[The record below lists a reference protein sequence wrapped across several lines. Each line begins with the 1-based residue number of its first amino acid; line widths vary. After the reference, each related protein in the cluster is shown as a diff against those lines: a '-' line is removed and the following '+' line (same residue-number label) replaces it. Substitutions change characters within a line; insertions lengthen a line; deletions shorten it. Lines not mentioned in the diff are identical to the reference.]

1 MFDPVTADFL
11 RSAPA
16 LPGLDPEVLP
26 QLLTAQYA
34 ELVARRLRMTEGGD
48 GETRDGAAETDW
60 PLTRIA
66 DSYELIVSIQSEP
79 GTRRAAAFV
88 AGTAQQILAQEA
100 AAYALEADT
109 PIMDRDEIDPAVAA
123 AVLFLAAEQYADAHE
138 AARYIRPQDRPQA
151 DVCTLLAEDIRD
163 LATGRFESILERA
176 ERRPAAFVSGPSL
189 EKRSTTALF
198 EALIVGVEMYAA
210 EVLSVAVPEKVQGRF
225 DGAQAAFQRVV
236 TLSSQDHA
244 GLGHDAERLMTSYPG
259 PRHLASLLL
268 AAYEGTVG
276 AAVTKVPPPE
286 GADAD
291 FWRNWLRHR
300 ANTAPF
306 LWPNHREA
314 LEKGFQDTGK
324 SAVLVLPTGA
334 GKTTVSCVKIAG
346 VLARGKSVIFI
357 APTHALVD
365 QLTEDLQQVFP
376 EELEGSVV
384 SSDFDRAFAA
394 RSALESIEVMTPERC
409 LAMLS
414 YAPEVFENIGLL
426 VFDEC
431 HLLSPS
437 SNLRRALDSMFCV
450 LAFNSIVPDSDFLF
464 LSAMLQNG
472 SEFADWI
479 TKLTGRD
486 CAFADPLWK
495 PSRQARG
502 VVLYERQVLED
513 AKKRAG
519 AIQLEKDEERRKAFD
534 RKKAEGKNAADRQ
547 YEPAKGVLKA
557 AREVLTCKPFAL
569 FGLQHNWLKDN
580 SAICTTV
587 KISDSPVT
595 LTGKLSA
602 YGINLTPNANKV
614 AAHIAA
620 TAARNG
626 LKGIVF
632 VNSKVTAASTAREV
646 SDLLGKAPEATPDEE
661 GRWDA
666 LKSELGDLKHSLIPA
681 PAAAVPHSAQMIRQE
696 RDLAERLYRR
706 PDGAQ
711 VIVAT
716 PTLAQGLNLPA
727 HIAILAGDKRS
738 DPDDGEREALEA
750 HEILN
755 AAARAGRAGHLANG
769 VVLLVP
775 EPILQF
781 SKIDE
786 IEPDVVAKLQS
797 VLPED
802 DRCLTLG
809 DPLQVIL
816 DRISAADLTDG
827 DVEYALNR
835 LTTAIA
841 PEDAEA
847 EARTRFVL
855 KNSFAGFL
863 AERGNSLEEFNAKVQ
878 HLNEV
883 LAERTDEADDK
894 VLGELAAQS
903 GAPIAVLKTLR
914 QRLIDGID
922 GLPMTI
928 PGWARWI
935 IAWLTEDDAA
945 RNAILIRDRKAIRG
959 AAGLKKDGPLTDDA
973 VKGLE
978 AGILAWLGG
987 EPLCEI
993 ERCLGGDPEEKL
1005 ICPQARELITQ
1016 VIPLSFSFAAGLV
1029 SQTAS
1034 EIEDI
1039 ANGAATSIAVTE
1051 CLAAGIRRGFD
1062 TPNKLAFADIRRGFT
1077 GRVQAHEAFAE
1088 AVKHPPEFE
1097 NTSDYQQVVDRLRIY
1112 LAFSAG

>member
-1 MFDPVTADFL
+1 MFDPVTADVL

-48 GETRDGAAETDW
+48 EVADGGTDTGW

-79 GTRRAAAFV
+79 DTRRAAAFV

-100 AAYALEADT
+100 AAADIDADT
-109 PIMDRDEIDPAVAA
+109 PIMDRDGIDSAVAA

-138 AARYIRPQDRPQA
+138 AASNIRPQDRPQHY
-151 DVCTLLAEDIRD
+151 VCTLLAEDIRD
-163 LATGRFESILERA
+163 LASGRFESILERA
-176 ERRPAAFVSGPSL
+176 ERRPAAFVSAPSL
-189 EKRSTTALF
+189 EERSTTALF
-198 EALIVGVEMYAA
+198 EALIVGVELFAA
-210 EVLSVAVPEKVQGRF
+210 EVLSVAVPEKAQRRF
-225 DGAQAAFQRVV
+225 DGAQAAFQRVIQ
-236 TLSSQDHA
+236 LSSRDHA
-244 GLGHDAERLMTSYPG
+244 GLGLEAERLMTSYPG
-259 PRHLASLLL
+259 PRHIASLLL
-268 AAYEGTVG
+268 AAYESTVG
-276 AAVTKVPPPE
+276 AAVTKVLPPG
-286 GADAD
+286 GANAD
-291 FWRNWLRHR
+291 FWQKWLRHR
-300 ANTAPF
+300 ASTAPF

-314 LEKGFQDTGK
+314 LGKCFQDTGK

-346 VLARGKSVIFI
+346 ALARGKSVIFI

-376 EELEGSVV
+376 EELGGSVV

-394 RSALESIEVMTPERC
+394 GSALESIEVMTPERC
-409 LAMLS
+409 LALLS
-414 YAPEVFENIGLL
+414 YAPEVFENVGLL

-450 LAFNSIVPDSDFLF
+450 LAFNSIVPDADFLF

-472 SEFADWI
+472 SEFAAWVE
-479 TKLTGRD
+479 KLTGRE
-486 CAFADPLWK
+486 CVFADPLWK

-502 VVLYERQVLED
+502 VVLYERKALED
-513 AKKRAG
+513 AKKRARE
-519 AIQLEKDEERRKAFD
+519 IQRDEAA
-534 RKKAEGKNAADRQ
+534 KKKK
-547 YEPAKGVLKA
+547 PPKGLLKP
-557 AREVLTCKPFAL
+557 AREVLTCEPFAL
-569 FGLQHNWLKDN
+569 FGLQHNWLKDG
-580 SAICTTV
+580 SAFCTTV

-595 LTGKLSA
+595 LTGKLSS
-602 YGINLTPNANKV
+602 YGINLTPNANRV

-646 SDLLGKAPEATPDEE
+646 SNQLGDAPEATPDEQ

-666 LKSELGDLKHSLIPA
+666 LKSELGDLKHSLIPS

-706 PDGAQ
+706 GDGAQ

-738 DPDDGEREALEA
+738 DPEDGERAALEA

-769 VVLLVP
+769 IVLLVP

-781 SKIDE
+781 SKINE
-786 IEPDVVAKLQS
+786 IEPDVIEKLQS

-816 DRISAADLTDG
+816 DRISSAALTDG

-835 LTTAIA
+835 LATAIA

-847 EARTRFVL
+847 EARTRFVV

-863 AERGNSLEEFNAKVQ
+863 AERRNAVEEFDAKVQ
-878 HLNEV
+878 RLNEV

-894 VLGELAAQS
+894 VLCELATQS
-903 GAPIAVLKTLR
+903 GAPIAVLRTLR
-914 QRLIDGID
+914 QRLIDGI
-922 GLPMTI
+922 GALPNTI
-928 PGWARWI
+928 PEWASWI
-935 IAWLTEDDAA
+935 IAWLGEDDTA
-945 RNAILIRDRKAIRG
+945 RDAILIRDRRAILG
-959 AAGLKKDGPLTDDA
+959 AAGLKKDGPLTADA

-978 AGILAWLGG
+978 AGIHAWLAGA
-987 EPLCEI
+987 PLCEI
-993 ERCLGGDPEEKL
+993 ERQLGGNPEKKL
-1005 ICPQARELITQ
+1005 ICPQARELISQ

-1029 SQTAS
+1029 SRTAS
-1034 EIEDI
+1034 EIDDI
-1039 ANGAATSIAVTE
+1039 ANGTATSIAVTE
-1051 CLAAGIRRGFD
+1051 CLATGIRRGFD
-1062 TPNKLAFADIRRGFT
+1062 TPNKLAFADIKRGFIS
-1077 GRVQAHEAFAE
+1077 RVQAHEAFVQ
-1088 AVKHPPEFE
+1088 AVEHPPEFE
-1097 NTSDYQQVVDRLRIY
+1097 NTADYQQVIEHIRVY
-1112 LAFSAG
+1112 LAFSAD

>member
-34 ELVARRLRMTEGGD
+34 ELVARRLSITEGGD
-48 GETRDGAAETDW
+48 DDAGDGAAETDW

-79 GTRRAAAFV
+79 DTRRAAAFV

-100 AAYALEADT
+100 AAAALDADT
-109 PIMDRDEIDPAVAA
+109 PIMDRDGIDPAVAA
-123 AVLFLAAEQYADAHE
+123 ALLFLAAEQYADAHE
-138 AARYIRPQDRPQA
+138 AARYIRPQDRPQQY
-151 DVCTLLAEDIRD
+151 VCTLLAEDVRD
-163 LATGRFESILERA
+163 LALGRFESILERA
-176 ERRPAAFVSGPSL
+176 DRRPAAFVSGPSL
-189 EKRSTTALF
+189 EEHSTTALF
-198 EALIVGVEMYAA
+198 EALIVGVELFAA
-210 EVLSVAVPEKVQGRF
+210 EVLSVAVPEKAREHF
-225 DGAQAAFQRVV
+225 DRAQAAFERVV
-236 TLSSQDHA
+236 ELSSRDHA
-244 GLGHDAERLMTSYPG
+244 GLGLGAEGLMTSYPG
-259 PRHLASLLL
+259 PRHIASLLL
-268 AAYEGTVG
+268 AAYESTVG
-276 AAVTKVPPPE
+276 AAVTKVPPPD
-286 GADAD
+286 GASAD
-291 FWRNWLRHR
+291 FWQNWLRHR

-314 LEKGFQDTGK
+314 LGKGFQDTGK

-346 VLARGKSVIFI
+346 ALARGKSVIFI

-394 RSALESIEVMTPERC
+394 GSALESIEVMTPERC
-409 LAMLS
+409 LALLS
-414 YAPEVFENIGLL
+414 YAPEVFEDVGLL

-450 LAFNSIVPDSDFLF
+450 LAFNSIVPDADLLF

-472 SEFADWI
+472 SEFAAWI
-479 TKLTGRD
+479 EKLTGRE
-486 CAFADPLWK
+486 CVFADPLWK

-502 VVLYERQVLED
+502 VVLYERKALNEARKLSLAIHREE
-513 AKKRAG
+513 AKK
-519 AIQLEKDEERRKAFD
+519 
-534 RKKAEGKNAADRQ
+534 KKK
-547 YEPAKGVLKA
+547 PPKGLLKP
-557 AREVLTCKPFAL
+557 AREVLTCEPFAL
-569 FGLQHNWLKDN
+569 FGLRHNWLKDG
-580 SAICTTV
+580 SAFCTTV

-595 LTGKLSA
+595 LTGKLSR
-602 YGINLTPNANKV
+602 YGINLTPNVNKV

-646 SDLLGKAPEATPDEE
+646 SGLLGDAPVATPDEQA
-661 GRWDA
+661 RWDA
-666 LKSELGDLKHSLIPA
+666 LKTELGDLKHSLIPA
-681 PAAAVPHSAQMIRQE
+681 PTAAIPHSAQMIRQE
-696 RDLAERLYRR
+696 RDIAERLYRR
-706 PDGAQ
+706 ADGAQ

-769 VVLLVP
+769 IVLLVP

-781 SKIDE
+781 SKINKL
-786 IEPDVVAKLQS
+786 EPNVVQKLQS

-802 DRCLTLG
+802 DRCLVLS

-816 DRISAADLTDG
+816 DRISTADIADG

-835 LTTAIA
+835 LATAVA
-841 PEDAEA
+841 PEDAET
-847 EARTRFVL
+847 ETKTRFVV

-863 AERGNSLEEFNAKVQ
+863 AERRNVEDEFNAKVQ
-878 HLNEV
+878 RLNEV
-883 LAERTDEADDK
+883 LAARSVEADDK
-894 VLGELAAQS
+894 ALGELAAQS
-903 GAPIAVLKTLR
+903 GAPIAVLKSLR

-922 GLPMTI
+922 ALPNTI
-928 PGWARWI
+928 PGWASWI
-935 IAWLTEDDAA
+935 IVWLAEDDAA
-945 RNAILIRDRKAIRG
+945 RDAILIRDRRAILG
-959 AAGLKKDGPLTDDA
+959 AAGLKKDGPLTAIA
-973 VKGLE
+973 VTSLK
-978 AGILAWLGG
+978 AGIDAWLAGA
-987 EPLCEI
+987 PICEI
-993 ERCLGGDPEEKL
+993 ERQLGGNPNKNV
-1005 ICPQARELITQ
+1005 ICPQARELISQ

-1029 SQTAS
+1029 SRTAA

-1039 ANGAATSIAVTE
+1039 ANGTATSIAVTE
-1051 CLAAGIRRGFD
+1051 CMATGIRRGFD
-1062 TPNKLAFADIRRGFT
+1062 TPTKLAFADIKRGFIS
-1077 GRVQAHEAFAE
+1077 RVQVHEGFAE
-1088 AVKHPPEFE
+1088 EVKKPHEFGS
-1097 NTSDYQQVVDRLRIY
+1097 TADYQQVIDQMKVY
-1112 LAFSAG
+1112 LALTTD

>member
-1 MFDPVTADFL
+1 MFDPVTAEFL

-34 ELVARRLRMTEGGD
+34 QLVARRLRMTEGGD
-48 GETRDGAAETDW
+48 EAADGETDTDW
-60 PLTRIA
+60 PLARIA
-66 DSYELIVSIQSEP
+66 DSYELIVSIKSEP
-79 GTRRAAAFV
+79 ETRRAAAFV
-88 AGTAQQILAQEA
+88 AGTAQQILAQETA
-100 AAYALEADT
+100 AAAINAAT
-109 PIMDRDEIDPAVAA
+109 SIMDRDGIDPAVAA

-138 AARYIRPQDRPQA
+138 AARYIRPQDRPQEY
-151 DVCTLLAEDIRD
+151 VCTLLAEDIRD

-176 ERRPAAFVSGPSL
+176 ERRPAAFVSGTSL
-189 EKRSTTALF
+189 EERSTTALF
-198 EALIVGVEMYAA
+198 EALIVGLEMYAA
-210 EVLSVAVPEKVQGRF
+210 EVLSVAVPEKAQGRF

-236 TLSSQDHA
+236 KLSSRDHA
-244 GLGHDAERLMTSYPG
+244 GLGHDAGRLMTSYPG

-268 AAYEGTVG
+268 AAYESTVG
-276 AAVTKVPPPE
+276 AAVTKVPPPD

-314 LEKGFQDTGK
+314 LEKGFQDTGT

-346 VLARGKSVIFI
+346 ALARGKSVIFI

-394 RSALESIEVMTPERC
+394 GSALESIEVMTPERC
-409 LAMLS
+409 LALLS
-414 YAPEVFENIGLL
+414 YAPEVFENVGLL

-450 LAFNSIVPDSDFLF
+450 LAFNSIVPDADFLF

-479 TKLTGRD
+479 KKLTGRN
-486 CAFADPLWK
+486 CVFADPLWK

-502 VVLYERQVLED
+502 VVLYERKALEA
-513 AKKRAG
+513 AKKLAG
-519 AIQLEKDEERRKAFD
+519 AIQLEKEEERRKAFEQ
-534 RKKAEGKNAADRQ
+534 KKAEGQKAADKE
-547 YEPAKGVLKA
+547 YEPAKGLLKP
-557 AREVLTCKPFAL
+557 AREVLTCEPFAL
-569 FGLQHNWLKDN
+569 FGLQHNWLKDD

-587 KISDSPVT
+587 KISDSLVT
-595 LTGKLSA
+595 LTGKLSP

-646 SDLLGKAPEATPDEE
+646 SDLLGEAPEATPDEKE
-661 GRWDA
+661 RWEA

-706 PDGAQ
+706 ADGAQ

-781 SKIDE
+781 SKVDE
-786 IEPDVVAKLQS
+786 IEPDVIEKLQS

-802 DRCLTLG
+802 DRCLTLS

-816 DRISAADLTDG
+816 DRISAADLTDC

-835 LTTAIA
+835 LATAIA
-841 PEDAEA
+841 PENAEA
-847 EARTRFVL
+847 EARTRFVV

-863 AERGNSLEEFNAKVQ
+863 AERRNVLEEFNAKVQ
-878 HLNEV
+878 RLNEV

-894 VLGELAAQS
+894 VLGELATQS
-903 GAPIAVLKTLR
+903 GAPIAVLKGLR
-914 QRLIDGID
+914 QRLIDGI
-922 GLPMTI
+922 GALPNTV
-928 PGWARWI
+928 PGWARWT
-935 IAWLTEDDAA
+935 IAWLAEDVMA
-945 RNAILIRDRKAIRG
+945 RDAILIRDRKAIRG
-959 AAGLKKDGPLTDDA
+959 AAGLKKDGPLTADA

-978 AGILAWLGG
+978 TGILAWLAGA
-987 EPLCEI
+987 PLCEI
-993 ERCLGGDPEEKL
+993 ERRLGGDPEKKL
-1005 ICPQARELITQ
+1005 ICPQARELISQ

-1029 SQTAS
+1029 SRTAS
-1034 EIEDI
+1034 EIEDV
-1039 ANGAATSIAVTE
+1039 ANGTASSIAVTE
-1051 CLAAGIRRGFD
+1051 CLASCIRRGFD
-1062 TPNKLAFADIRRGFT
+1062 TPNKLAFADVRRGFIS
-1077 GRVQAHEAFAE
+1077 RVQAHATFAV
-1088 AVKHPPEFE
+1088 AVEHPPVFE
-1097 NTSDYQQVVDRLRIY
+1097 NTADYQKVIDHMRTY
-1112 LAFSAG
+1112 LAFSEE

>member
-1 MFDPVTADFL
+1 MFDPVTAEFL

-16 LPGLDPEVLP
+16 LPGLDPELLP

-34 ELVARRLRMTEGGD
+34 ELVARRLRMTEAGDDTGG
-48 GETRDGAAETDW
+48 GATESDW

-79 GTRRAAAFV
+79 HTRRAAAFV
-88 AGTAQQILAQEA
+88 AGTAQQILAQETA
-100 AAYALEADT
+100 AEAVDAAM
-109 PIMDRDEIDPAVAA
+109 PIMDRDGIDPAVAA
-123 AVLFLAAEQYADAHE
+123 AALFLAAEQYADAHE
-138 AARYIRPQDRPQA
+138 AARNIRPQDRPQEY
-151 DVCTLLAEDIRD
+151 VCTLLAENIRD
-163 LATGRFESILERA
+163 LATGRFEKIIERA
-176 ERRPAAFVSGPSL
+176 ERRPEAFGSGSSL
-189 EKRSTTALF
+189 EERSTTVLF
-198 EALIVGVEMYAA
+198 EALIVGVELFAA
-210 EVLSVAVPEKVQGRF
+210 EVLSVTVPEKARERF
-225 DGAQAAFQRVV
+225 DDAQAAFQRVV
-236 TLSSQDHA
+236 QLSSLDHS
-244 GLGHDAERLMTSYPG
+244 GLGHDADRLMTSYPG
-259 PRHLASLLL
+259 PRHIASLLL
-268 AAYEGTVG
+268 AAYESTVG
-276 AAVTKVPPPE
+276 AAVTKLPPPE

-291 FWRNWLRHR
+291 FWQNWLRHR

-314 LEKGFQDTGK
+314 LKKGFHDTGN

-346 VLARGKSVIFI
+346 ALARKKSVVFI

-394 RSALESIEVMTPERC
+394 GSALKSIEIMTPERC
-409 LAMLS
+409 LALLS
-414 YAPEVFENIGLL
+414 YAPEVFENVGLL

-431 HLLSPS
+431 HLISPS

-450 LAFNSIVPDSDFLF
+450 LAFNSIAPDADFLF

-479 TKLTGRD
+479 KKLTGRE
-486 CAFADPLWK
+486 CVFADPLWK

-502 VVLYERQVLED
+502 VVLYRRQAVD
-513 AKKRAG
+513 AIKARAQAIQNAENNAKSKVAKNLRKRA
-519 AIQLEKDEERRKAFD
+519 
-534 RKKAEGKNAADRQ
+534 
-547 YEPAKGVLKA
+547 
-557 AREVLTCKPFAL
+557 RESLTCLPFAL
-569 FGLQHNWLKDN
+569 FGLQHNWLKDG
-580 SAICTTV
+580 SAFSSTV

-595 LTGKLSA
+595 LTGKLTP
-602 YGINLTPNANKV
+602 YGINLSPNVNKV
-614 AAHIAA
+614 AAHVAA

-632 VNSKVTAASTAREV
+632 VNSKVTAASTAREI
-646 SDLLGKAPEATPDEE
+646 SDLLEHAPEATPDEQ

-681 PAAAVPHSAQMIRQE
+681 PAAAIPHSAQMIRQE

-706 PDGAQ
+706 ADGAQ

-769 VVLLVP
+769 IVLLVP

-781 SKIDE
+781 SRIDVLE
-786 IEPDVVAKLQS
+786 PKVIEKLQS

-802 DRCLTLG
+802 DRCITLR

-835 LTTAIA
+835 LATAVA

-847 EARTRFVL
+847 KAKTRFVV

-863 AERGNSLEEFNAKVQ
+863 AERRHAVEEFNAEVQ
-878 HLNEV
+878 RLNEV
-883 LAERTDEADDK
+883 LGERADEADDK

-914 QRLIDGID
+914 QRLIDGISA
-922 GLPMTI
+922 LPSTI
-928 PGWARWI
+928 PGWASWI
-935 IAWLTEDDAA
+935 IAWLAEDETA
-945 RNAILIRDRKAIRG
+945 RDAILIRDRRAILG
-959 AAGLKKDGPLTDDA
+959 AAGMKKDGALSADA
-973 VKGLE
+973 VKRLE
-978 AGILAWLGG
+978 EGISAWLTGA
-987 EPLCEI
+987 PLCEI
-993 ERCLGGDPEEKL
+993 ERQLGGDPDKRV
-1005 ICPQARELITQ
+1005 ICPRARELSSQ
-1016 VIPLSFSFAAGLV
+1016 VIPLSFSFVAGLV
-1029 SQTAS
+1029 SRTAL

-1039 ANGAATSIAVTE
+1039 ANGTATPIAVTE
-1051 CLAAGIRRGFD
+1051 CLATGVRRGFD
-1062 TPNKLAFADIRRGFT
+1062 SPNKLAFVDIKRSFS
-1077 GRVQAHEAFAE
+1077 GRVQAHEAFIQT
-1088 AVKHPPEFE
+1088 VKHPPEFD
-1097 NTSDYQQVVDRLRIY
+1097 NTADYQQVINYMRAY
-1112 LAFSAG
+1112 LIFADN

>member
-34 ELVARRLRMTEGGD
+34 ELVARRLSMTEGGVGD
-48 GETRDGAAETDW
+48 AGDGAAETDW
-60 PLTRIA
+60 PLTKIA

-79 GTRRAAAFV
+79 DARRAAAFV

-100 AAYALEADT
+100 AAAATDADT
-109 PIMDRDEIDPAVAA
+109 PIMDRDGIDPSVTA

-138 AARYIRPQDRPQA
+138 AARYIRPQGRPQQY
-151 DVCTLLAEDIRD
+151 VCTLLAEDIRD
-163 LATGRFESILERA
+163 LAEGRFESILERA
-176 ERRPAAFVSGPSL
+176 ERRPEVFVSGPSL
-189 EKRSTTALF
+189 EERSATALF
-198 EALIVGVEMYAA
+198 EALIVGVELFAA
-210 EVLSVAVPEKVQGRF
+210 EVLSVAVPEKAQGRF
-225 DGAQAAFQRVV
+225 DSAQAAFQRVV
-236 TLSSQDHA
+236 ELSSRDHA
-244 GLGHDAERLMTSYPG
+244 GLGHDAEKLMTSYPG
-259 PRHLASLLL
+259 PRHIASLLL
-268 AAYEGTVG
+268 AGYESTFG
-276 AAVTKVPPPE
+276 AAVTKVPPPG

-300 ANTAPF
+300 ANSAPF
-306 LWPNHREA
+306 LWPNHRDA
-314 LEKGFQDTGK
+314 LEKGFQDRGK

-346 VLARGKSVIFI
+346 ALARGNSVIFI

-365 QLTEDLQQVFP
+365 QLTEDLQQIFP

-394 RSALESIEVMTPERC
+394 GSALESIEVMTPERC
-409 LAMLS
+409 LVLLS
-414 YAPEVFENIGLL
+414 YAPEIFKNVGLL

-450 LAFNSIVPDSDFLF
+450 LAFNSIVPDADFLF

-472 SEFADWI
+472 REFAEWI
-479 TKLTGRD
+479 KKLTGRE
-486 CAFADPLWK
+486 CVFADPLWK

-502 VVLYERQVLED
+502 VVLYERKVLED
-513 AKKRAG
+513 AKKLASE
-519 AIQLEKDEERRKAFD
+519 IQREKAA
-534 RKKAEGKNAADRQ
+534 KKKKPPKEL
-547 YEPAKGVLKA
+547 LKP
-557 AREVLTCKPFAL
+557 AREVLTCEPFAI
-569 FGLQHNWLKDN
+569 FGLQHNWLKDK
-580 SAICTTV
+580 SAICCTTV

-595 LTGKLSA
+595 LTGKLSPY
-602 YGINLTPNANKV
+602 YGINLTPNVNKV

-620 TAARNG
+620 IAARNG

-646 SDLLGKAPEATPDEE
+646 SGLLGDAPKATPDEQ
-661 GRWDA
+661 GRWDV

-681 PAAAVPHSAQMIRQE
+681 PAAAVSHSAQMIRQE

-706 PDGAQ
+706 ADGAQ

-738 DPDDGEREALEA
+738 DDGERKALEA

-769 VVLLVP
+769 IVLLVP

-781 SKIDE
+781 SKINE
-786 IEPDVVAKLQS
+786 IETDVVQKLQS

-802 DRCLTLG
+802 DRCLTLD

-827 DVEYALNR
+827 DIEYALNR
-835 LTTAIA
+835 LATAIA

-847 EARTRFVL
+847 STRFVV

-863 AERGNSLEEFNAKVQ
+863 AERRNAVEEFDDKVQ
-878 HLNEV
+878 RLNEV

-894 VLGELAAQS
+894 VLRELATQS

-914 QRLIDGID
+914 QRLIDGI
-922 GLPMTI
+922 GALPNSI
-928 PGWARWI
+928 PGWASWI
-935 IAWLTEDDAA
+935 IAWLAEDDTA
-945 RNAILIRDRKAIRG
+945 RDAILIRDRKAILG
-959 AAGLKKDGPLTDDA
+959 AAGLKKDGPLIADA

-978 AGILAWLGG
+978 AGILAWLAGA
-987 EPLCEI
+987 PLCEI
-993 ERCLGGDPEEKL
+993 ERRLGGDPEKKL
-1005 ICPQARELITQ
+1005 ICPQARELISQ

-1029 SQTAS
+1029 SRTAS

-1039 ANGAATSIAVTE
+1039 ANGTATSIAVTE
-1051 CLAAGIRRGFD
+1051 CLAAGSIRRGFD
-1062 TPNKLAFADIRRGFT
+1062 TPNKLAFADINQGFI
-1077 GRVQAHEAFAE
+1077 GRVQTHEAFAE
-1088 AVKHPPEFE
+1088 KVKHPPGFE
-1097 NTSDYQQVVDRLRIY
+1097 NTTDYQQVIDRMQSY
-1112 LAFSAG
+1112 LAFSAD

>member
-1 MFDPVTADFL
+1 MFDPVTAEFL

-16 LPGLDPEVLP
+16 LPGLDPDELP

-34 ELVARRLRMTEGGD
+34 EFAARRLRMVEGGD
-48 GETRDGAAETDW
+48 ESADDGTDTDW

-79 GTRRAAAFV
+79 DTRRAAAFV

-100 AAYALEADT
+100 VAADIKAVT
-109 PIMDRDEIDPAVAA
+109 PIMDRDGIDPAVAA

-138 AARYIRPQDRPQA
+138 AARNIRPEDRPQHY
-151 DVCTLLAEDIRD
+151 VCTLLAEDIRD
-163 LATGRFESILERA
+163 LASGHFDSILERS
-176 ERRPAAFVSGPSL
+176 ERRPAAFVSAPSL
-189 EKRSTTALF
+189 EERSTIALF
-198 EALIVGVEMYAA
+198 EALIVGIELFAS
-210 EVLSVAVPEKVQGRF
+210 EVLSVAAPEKAHGRF
-225 DGAQAAFQRVV
+225 DNARAAFQRVV
-236 TLSSQDHA
+236 ELSSRDHA
-244 GLGHDAERLMTSYPG
+244 GHVLEAERLLTSYPG
-259 PRHLASLLL
+259 PRHIASLLL
-268 AAYEGTVG
+268 AAYESTVG
-276 AAVTKVPPPE
+276 AAVTKMLPPG
-286 GADAD
+286 GANVD
-291 FWRNWLRHR
+291 FWQKWLRHR
-300 ANTAPF
+300 ASTAPF

-314 LEKGFQDTGK
+314 LGKGFQDTGK

-346 VLARGKSVIFI
+346 ALARGKSVIFI

-384 SSDFDRAFAA
+384 SSDFDRAFTAG
-394 RSALESIEVMTPERC
+394 SALESIEVMTPERC
-409 LAMLS
+409 LALLS
-414 YAPEVFENIGLL
+414 YAPEVFENVSLL

-450 LAFNSIVPDSDFLF
+450 LSFNSIVPNADFLF
-464 LSAMLQNG
+464 LSAMLRNG
-472 SEFADWI
+472 SEFAVWI
-479 TKLTGRD
+479 EKLTGRE
-486 CAFADPLWK
+486 CVFADPLWK

-502 VVLYERQVLED
+502 VVLYERKTLED
-513 AKKRAG
+513 AKKLALK
-519 AIQLEKDEERRKAFD
+519 IQRDEAA
-534 RKKAEGKNAADRQ
+534 KKKKQPKGLLK
-547 YEPAKGVLKA
+547 PARDVLK
-557 AREVLTCKPFAL
+557 CKPFAL
-569 FGLQHNWLKDN
+569 FGLQHNWLKDD
-580 SAICTTV
+580 SAFCTTV

-595 LTGKLSA
+595 LTGKLSP

-632 VNSKVTAASTAREV
+632 VNSKITAASTAREI
-646 SDLLGKAPEATPDEE
+646 SEQLGDAPKATQDEQ
-661 GRWDA
+661 GRWEA
-666 LKSELGDLKHSLIPA
+666 LECELGDLKHSLIPA
-681 PAAAVPHSAQMIRQE
+681 PTVAVPHSAQMIRQE

-706 PDGAQ
+706 ADGAQ

-738 DPDDGEREALEA
+738 DPEDGEREALEA

-769 VVLLVP
+769 IVLLVP

-781 SKIDE
+781 SKINE
-786 IEPDVVAKLQS
+786 IESDVIEKLQS

-802 DRCLTLG
+802 DRCLTLS

-816 DRISAADLTDG
+816 DRISSADLTDG

-835 LTTAIA
+835 LGTSIA
-841 PEDAEA
+841 PENAET
-847 EARTRFVL
+847 EAKTRFDV

-863 AERGNSLEEFNAKVQ
+863 AERRNALEEFNAKVQ
-878 HLNEV
+878 GLNEV
-883 LAERTDEADDK
+883 LAKRTDEADDTA
-894 VLGELAAQS
+894 LGELARQS
-903 GAPIAVLKTLR
+903 GAPISVLKTLK
-914 QRLIDGID
+914 LKLMDDIGT
-922 GLPMTI
+922 LPNTI
-928 PGWARWI
+928 PGWASWV
-935 IAWLTEDDAA
+935 IAWLEKDDTA
-945 RNAILIRDRKAIRG
+945 RDAILTRDRRAIRG
-959 AAGLKKDGPLTDDA
+959 AAGLKKDGPLSAGA

-978 AGILAWLGG
+978 PGIIAWLTGA
-987 EPLCEI
+987 PIRDI
-993 ERCLGGDPEEKL
+993 ERQLGGDPEKNL
-1005 ICPQARELITQ
+1005 ICPQARELISQ

-1029 SQTAS
+1029 SRTAS

-1039 ANGAATSIAVTE
+1039 ATGSATSIAVTE
-1051 CLAAGIRRGFD
+1051 CFATGIRRGFD
-1062 TPNKLAFADIRRGFT
+1062 TPNKLAFADIKRGFIS
-1077 GRVQAHEAFAE
+1077 RVHAHKAFAE
-1088 AVKHPPEFE
+1088 AIEKPPEFE
-1097 NTSDYQQVVDRLRIY
+1097 NTANYQEVFDRVKTY
-1112 LAFSAG
+1112 L

>member
-34 ELVARRLRMTEGGD
+34 ELVARRLRMTEDGD
-48 GETRDGAAETDW
+48 DEAGDVAAETDW

-79 GTRRAAAFV
+79 DTRRAAAFV

-100 AAYALEADT
+100 DAAASNADR
-109 PIMDRDEIDPAVAA
+109 PIMDRDGIDPALAA
-123 AVLFLAAEQYADAHE
+123 ALLFLAAEQYADAHE
-138 AARYIRPQDRPQA
+138 AARYIRPQDRPQQY
-151 DVCTLLAEDIRD
+151 VGTLLAEDIRD
-163 LATGRFESILERA
+163 LVLGRFESVLERA
-176 ERRPAAFVSGPSL
+176 ERRPEAFVTGPSL
-189 EKRSTTALF
+189 EERSTTALF
-198 EALIVGVEMYAA
+198 EALIVGVELFAA
-210 EVLSVAVPEKVQGRF
+210 EVLSAGVPVKAQGRF
-225 DGAQAAFQRVV
+225 DSAQAAFQRVV
-236 TLSSQDHA
+236 QLSSRDHA
-244 GLGHDAERLMTSYPG
+244 EMGLEADRLMTSYPG
-259 PRHLASLLL
+259 PRHVASLLL
-268 AAYEGTVG
+268 AAYESTVG
-276 AAVTKVPPPE
+276 AAVTKVPPPD
-286 GADAD
+286 GADTG
-291 FWRNWLRHR
+291 FWKNWLRHR

-314 LEKGFQDTGK
+314 LGKGFQDTGK

-346 VLARGKSVIFI
+346 ALARGKSVIFI

-376 EELEGSVV
+376 EALEGSVV

-394 RSALESIEVMTPERC
+394 GSALESIEVMTPERC
-409 LAMLS
+409 LALLS
-414 YAPEVFENIGLL
+414 YAPEVFENVGLL

-450 LAFNSIVPDSDFLF
+450 LAFNSVVPDADFLF

-479 TKLTGRD
+479 NKLTGRE
-486 CAFADPLWK
+486 CVFADPLWK

-502 VVLYERQVLED
+502 VVLYDRKELDD
-513 AKKRAG
+513 AKKLAR
-519 AIQLEKDEERRKAFD
+519 AIQIELEDERKKAFD
-534 RKKAEGKNAADRQ
+534 KKIAEGKKAADKK
-547 YEPAKGVLKA
+547 YEPAKGLLKP
-557 AREVLTCKPFAL
+557 AREVLTCEPFAL
-569 FGLQHNWLKDN
+569 FGLQHNWLKDD

-587 KISDSPVT
+587 KISDSSVT
-595 LTGKLSA
+595 LTGKLSPF
-602 YGINLTPNANKV
+602 GINLTPNANKV

-646 SDLLGKAPEATPDEE
+646 ADQLGGAPEATPDEK

-666 LKSELGDLKHSLIPA
+666 LRSELGDLKHSLIPA
-681 PAAAVPHSAQMIRQE
+681 PAAAIPHSAQMIRQE

-706 PDGAQ
+706 ADGAQ

-769 VVLLVP
+769 IVLLVP

-781 SKIDE
+781 SDINT
-786 IEPDVVAKLQS
+786 IEPDVVQKLQS

-802 DRCLTLG
+802 DRCLRLG

-816 DRISAADLTDG
+816 DRINAAELTDG

-835 LTTAIA
+835 LATAIA
-841 PEDAEA
+841 PEDGEA
-847 EARTRFVL
+847 AARTRFVV
-855 KNSFAGFL
+855 KSSFAGYL
-863 AERGNSLEEFNAKVQ
+863 AERHNTLEEFNAKVQ
-878 HLNEV
+878 RLNEV

-894 VLGELAAQS
+894 VLGELATQS
-903 GAPIAVLKTLR
+903 GAPITVLKTLR
-914 QRLIDGID
+914 QRLIDGIG
-922 GLPMTI
+922 GLPNTV
-928 PGWARWI
+928 PGWASWI
-935 IAWLTEDDAA
+935 IEWLAEDGTA
-945 RNAILIRDRKAIRG
+945 RDAILIRDRKAIRG
-959 AAGLKKDGPLTDDA
+959 AAGLKKDGPLTADA
-973 VKGLE
+973 VRGLE
-978 AGILAWLGG
+978 AGILAWLAG

-993 ERCLGGDPEEKL
+993 ERRLGGDPEKKL
-1005 ICPQARELITQ
+1005 ICPQARELVSQ

-1029 SQTAS
+1029 SRTAS
-1034 EIEDI
+1034 EIEEI
-1039 ANGAATSIAVTE
+1039 ADGTAASIAITE
-1051 CLAAGIRRGFD
+1051 CLATGIRRGFD
-1062 TPNKLAFADIRRGFT
+1062 TPNKLAFADIKRSFIS
-1077 GRVQAHEAFAE
+1077 RVQAHEAFAQVV
-1088 AVKHPPEFE
+1088 AHPPEFA
-1097 NTSDYQQVVDRLRIY
+1097 NTEDYQQVIDRMRAY
-1112 LAFSAG
+1112 LAFSPG